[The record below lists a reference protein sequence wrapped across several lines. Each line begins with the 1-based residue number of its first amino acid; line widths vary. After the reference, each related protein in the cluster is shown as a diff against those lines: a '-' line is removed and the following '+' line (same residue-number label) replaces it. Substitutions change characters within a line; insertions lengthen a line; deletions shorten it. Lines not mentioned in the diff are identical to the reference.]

1 MLIIGDA
8 LEETGLAGALQ
19 VATRDTMFKNNKFP
33 SSDSERTLAK
43 YHDMLAKVLI
53 EYITANADVVIKTTD
68 VGLQTVGLV
77 PTEGP
82 LTDVTLVN
90 ALR

>member
-1 MLIIGDA
+1 MLEIGDA

-19 VATRDTMFKNNKFP
+19 TATRDTMFKNKKFP

-53 EYITANADVVIKTTD
+53 EYITANTDVVIKPGD
-68 VGLQTVGLV
+68 VGLQTVGMV

-82 LTDVTLVN
+82 LTEVTLLA

>member
-1 MLIIGDA
+1 MLKIGDA
-8 LEETGLAGALQ
+8 LKGTGLAGALQ
-19 VATRDTMFKNNKFP
+19 NATRDTMFKDQAFP

-43 YHDMLAKVLI
+43 YHNMFAKVLI
-53 EYITANADVVIKTTD
+53 EYITANTDVVIKPTN
-68 VGLQTVGLV
+68 VGLQTVGAA

-82 LTDVTLVN
+82 PKTVTIPG